1 MTDDSRGLRRAL
13 IALCITEITS
23 WGTLYYSLP
32 AMLVP
37 LSHATGWSDS
47 AVTGAFSAGLVVS
60 AAAGIPVGRLLDRIG
75 PRLVMTAG
83 SLTGVA
89 ALLLIA
95 SAPSPGWFLAAWM
108 VAGLAQS
115 MLLYP
120 PAFAALTR
128 WHGPRRVP
136 ALTTLS
142 LVAGLASTV
151 FAPLTALLTSHLGWR
166 ATDVALAGVLGI
178 VTLPLHVTM
187 LTPRW
192 PGRRESEQATA
203 GRALA
208 LIRSSAFA
216 LLGAAMVLGAFAL
229 YAATVNVGTLLT
241 SHGASNAITA
251 AALALVGVGQVCG
264 RLGYGTLSRRTS
276 APGRTCVILA
286 ASGLTIALLAA
297 TSATPAAALAA
308 AVLAGAVRGN
318 FTLLMAT
325 AVSDRWGTQAF
336 GAVNGIFLAP
346 VTTATA
352 LAPAAGALLNH
363 WLGTARLTFFLLAGL
378 ATAGAALAL
387 ATGPKPETGR
397 AGPAPPPVKP
407 WQLVRCRRW
416 RPDHQ

>member
-1 MTDDSRGLRRAL
+1 VTDDGGLRRAL
-13 IALCITEITS
+13 IALCVTEITS

-37 LSHATGWSDS
+37 LGHATGWPDP
-47 AVTGAFSAGLVVS
+47 AVMGAFSCGLLVS
-60 AAAGIPVGRLLDRIG
+60 AVAGIGVGRLLDRIG
-75 PRLVMTAG
+75 PRPVMTAG

-89 ALLLIA
+89 ALLLVA
-95 SAPSPGWFLAAWM
+95 AAPSPGWFLAAWM

-128 WHGPRRVP
+128 WHGPRRVS

-142 LVAGLASTV
+142 LVAGLSSTV
-151 FAPLTALLTSHLGWR
+151 FAPLTAVLTSHLGWR
-166 ATDVALAGVLGI
+166 ATDVALAAVLGA

-192 PGRRESEQATA
+192 PGRQESGQAPA
-203 GRALA
+203 GRTVVLV
-208 LIRSSAFA
+208 RSRAFA

-241 SHGASNAITA
+241 SHGASNAIAA

-264 RLGYGTLSRRTS
+264 RLGYATLSRRTS
-276 APGRTCVILA
+276 APARTCVVLA
-286 ASGLTIALLAA
+286 AAGLAVALLAV
-297 TSATPAAALAA
+297 TSAVPAAALAA

-318 FTLLMAT
+318 FTLITAT
-325 AVSDRWGTQAF
+325 AVSDRWGTRAF
-336 GAVNGIFLAP
+336 GSVNGIFLAP

-352 LAPAAGALLNH
+352 LAPAAGALLTR
-363 WLGTARLTFFLLAGL
+363 WLGTPRLAFFLLAGL
-378 ATAGAALAL
+378 AAAGSALAL
-387 ATGPKPETGR
+387 ATSAPGR
-397 AGPAPPPVKP
+397 
-407 WQLVRCRRW
+407 RCRGS
-416 RPDHQ
+416 